1 MKGDVMATTLLKR
14 IAVLFAA
21 LLLAGTAAAQ
31 NQPTVEYSA
40 DSVMEHEE
48 GTMKGKVYIAPSKE
62 RREMNAGA
70 DKMINIMR
78 HDKKITWMLMPEDKM
93 YMEMKQTAASQSKDD
108 LSAYKIEQ
116 TTVGKE
122 TMNGVET
129 TKSKII
135 MTGKDGS
142 KMGGFMWMSKENIMV
157 KMDAVSID
165 KGEKNRFKT
174 ELTNIKIGKQDPA
187 LFEIPP
193 GFEKMDMPGMDM
205 EAIKN
210 MMK

>member
-1 MKGDVMATTLLKR
+1 MPTKLLTG

-21 LLLAGTAAAQ
+21 LMLAVTAAAQ
-31 NQPTVEYSA
+31 NPVTVEYSA
-40 DSVMEHEE
+40 DSIIEHGE
-48 GTMKGKVYIAPSKE
+48 GTMKGKVYFAPGKE

-70 DKMINIMR
+70 EKMVNITR
-78 HDKKITWMLMPEDKM
+78 NDKKVTWILMTEDKM
-93 YMEMKQTAASQSKDD
+93 YMETKHSAATPNKDD
-108 LSAYKIEQ
+108 LSSYKIEQ
-116 TTVGKE
+116 SIVGKE

-142 KMGGFMWMSKENIMV
+142 KMGGFMWMTKENIMV
-157 KMDAVSID
+157 KLDAVSIE
-165 KGEKNRFKT
+165 KGNKDRFKT
-174 ELTNIKIGKQDPA
+174 ELTNLKIGKQDPA

>member
-1 MKGDVMATTLLKR
+1 MRTTLLKQ
-14 IAVLFAA
+14 IGVLFSA
-21 LLLAGTAAAQ
+21 LLLAGSGVAQ

-40 DSVMEHEE
+40 DSIMEHDE
-48 GTMKGKVYIAPSKE
+48 GTMKGKVYVAPGKE
-62 RREMNAGA
+62 RREMSTGA
-70 DKMINIMR
+70 EKMINIMR

-93 YMEMKQTAASQSKDD
+93 YMEMKQMAASQSKDD

-193 GFEKMDMPGMDM
+193 GFQKMDMPGMDM

>member
-1 MKGDVMATTLLKR
+1 MQTTLLKQ
-14 IAVLFAA
+14 IGFLFAA
-21 LLLAGTAAAQ
+21 LLLAGTAVAQ

-40 DSVMEHEE
+40 DSVMEHGE
-48 GTMKGKVYIAPSKE
+48 GTMKGKVYVAPGKE
-62 RREMNAGA
+62 RREMNSGA
-70 DKMINIMR
+70 EKMVNITR
-78 HDKKITWMLMPEDKM
+78 KDKKVTWMLMGEDKM
-93 YMEMKQTAASQSKDD
+93 YMETKHSAAAPSKDD
-108 LSAYKIEQ
+108 LSAFKIEQ
-116 TTVGKE
+116 TVVGKE

-142 KMGGFMWMSKENIMV
+142 KMGGFMWMTKENIMV

-193 GFEKMDMPGMDM
+193 GFAKMDMPGMDM

>member
-1 MKGDVMATTLLKR
+1 MGTLFLKQLG
-14 IAVLFAA
+14 VLFAA

-31 NQPTVEYSA
+31 NQPSVEYSA

-48 GTMKGKVYIAPSKE
+48 GTTKGKVYIALGKE
-62 RREMNAGA
+62 RRETNMGA
-70 DKMINIMR
+70 EKMVNITR
-78 HDKKITWMLMPEDKM
+78 NDKKVTWMLMAEDKM
-93 YMEMKQTAASQSKDD
+93 YMETKHGAAAPSKDD
-108 LSAYKIEQ
+108 LSAFKIEQ
-116 TTVGKE
+116 TVVGKE
-122 TMNGVET
+122 TINGVET

-142 KMGGFMWMSKENIMV
+142 KMGGFMWTTKENIMV
-157 KMDAVSID
+157 KMDTVSIE

-193 GFEKMDMPGMDM
+193 GFAKMDMPGMDM
-205 EAIKN
+205 DAIKN

>member
-1 MKGDVMATTLLKR
+1 MGTLLLKQLG
-14 IAVLFAA
+14 VLFAA
-21 LLLAGTAAAQ
+21 LLLAVSASAQ

-40 DSVMEHEE
+40 DTIMEYGE
-48 GTMKGKVYIAPSKE
+48 GTMKGKVYIAPGKE
-62 RREMNAGA
+62 RSEMNAGA
-70 DKMINIMR
+70 GKMVNITR
-78 HDKKITWMLMPEDKM
+78 KDKKVTWMLMAEDKM
-93 YMEMKQTAASQSKDD
+93 YMETKHSAAAPSKDD

-116 TTVGKE
+116 TVVGKE

-157 KMDAVSID
+157 KMDTVSIE

-193 GFEKMDMPGMDM
+193 GFAKMDMPGMDM
-205 EAIKN
+205 DAIKN

>member
-1 MKGDVMATTLLKR
+1 MGTLLLKQLG
-14 IAVLFAA
+14 VLFAA
-21 LLLAGTAAAQ
+21 LLLAVSASAQ

-40 DSVMEHEE
+40 DSIMEHGE
-48 GTMKGKVYIAPSKE
+48 GTMNGKVYIAPGKE
-62 RREMNAGA
+62 RREMGAGA
-70 DKMINIMR
+70 EKMVNITR
-78 HDKKITWMLMPEDKM
+78 NDKKVTWMLMAEDKM
-93 YMEMKQTAASQSKDD
+93 YMETKHSAAAPSKDD

-116 TTVGKE
+116 TVVGKE

-157 KMDAVSID
+157 KMDAVSIE

-174 ELTNIKIGKQDPA
+174 ELTNVKIGKQDPA

-193 GFEKMDMPGMDM
+193 GFQKMDMPGMDM